1 MSVRKEQANGSHLLL
16 YDGECGFCHWMVR
29 FVLTRDRRAA
39 FHFAALRS
47 EMAARAL
54 APFGGR
60 PADLTTSYVI
70 ENYRSNDPVLRIK
83 GSAMLRV
90 ANVLGWPWSAAGVLH
105 FLPSSWLD
113 AAYDLLARH
122 RHEIL
127 GRTEAC
133 IVPPPQDRERFLDSG
148 RAPTR

>member
-1 MSVRKEQANGSHLLL
+1 MRDRREQAKGSHLLL

-29 FVLTRDRRAA
+29 FVLTRDRRAV
-39 FHFAALRS
+39 FQFAALQS
-47 EMAARAL
+47 ETAAREL
-54 APFGGR
+54 EPFGGR
-60 PADLTTSYVI
+60 PVDLTTSYVI

-83 GSAMLRV
+83 GSAMLLV

-133 IVPPPQDRERFLDSG
+133 IVPRPQDRERFLNSG
-148 RAPTR
+148 GAPAR